1 MAFIARRFFSST
13 PRLWTVKPSLG
24 TPAPVNRIAVLS
36 TPELRAL
43 NEKAQ
48 GHWNNIS
55 NEEKVMCKYLQLLFV
70 CVYETINLTA
80 LFSITQCIELH
91 FL

>member
-36 TPELRAL
+36 TPELRAV

-55 NEEKVMCKYLQLLFV
+55 NEEKVMCKCLQLFV
-70 CVYETINLTA
+70 FMKPSV
-80 LFSITQCIELH
+80 
-91 FL
+91 